1 MESNEALSTKQ
12 LVDEAQ
18 RAYKRG
24 EYLSAGRGYEA
35 AAESYQVSGEQVMAA
50 EMLNNSS
57 VAYLQSGDGDAAL
70 RVVKDTPAVFA
81 QAGDLRRQGIALGN
95 LGAAL
100 EAVGSKEAALEAYR
114 QSADLLQQAGEDSLR
129 ANVLQSI
136 SALQMK
142 TGHQLEALA
151 TMQAGIEGLDHPS
164 PKQRFLKKLLNL
176 PFKIMNGS

>member
-1 MESNEALSTKQ
+1 MVSNEALSIKQ
-12 LVDEAQ
+12 LVEEAQ

-24 EYLSAGRGYEA
+24 DYLGAGRGYEA
-35 AAESYQVSGEQVMAA
+35 AAESYQLNGELVSAA

-95 LGAAL
+95 LGSAL

-114 QSADLLQQAGEDSLR
+114 QSADLLKQVGEDSLR
-129 ANVLQSI
+129 ANVMQSI

-151 TMQAGIEGLDHPS
+151 TMQSGIEGLKHPS
-164 PKQRFLKKLLNL
+164 PKQRILKRLLNL
-176 PFKIMNGS
+176 PFKLMNGS